1 MSRLTDISKFL
12 AALVPLEESMMPGPI
27 MDLVR
32 TALGLKQ
39 PESSVQRQM
48 APDQMAPD
56 QMAPDQMAP
65 DQMAPDQIQ
74 SDTHKYL
81 VYFGDKKIPCI
92 KAIRSVTNLGLK
104 EAKKMC
110 EGVPQSLDREMA
122 ARVNLELG
130 DHSGCLVEDS
140 AGAAKLQLQ
149 VRVMQRSLWDSQAR
163 ERVLQESLV
172 RESQVN
178 SRLAEQRD
186 ALEGSLVAADMSNT
200 DLKARVAELEYA
212 ASVVITSTG
221 PRTTK
226 TKQG

>member
-1 MSRLTDISKFL
+1 MLNNMSRLTDISKFL
-12 AALVPLEESMMPGPI
+12 AALIPLEESMMPGPI

-48 APDQMAPD
+48 APDPV
-56 QMAPDQMAP
+56 QMAP

-74 SDTHKYL
+74 SDTHQYL

-104 EAKKMC
+104 EAKEMC

-130 DHSGCLVEDS
+130 DHGGCLVKDS

-149 VRVMQRSLWDSQAR
+149 ARVMQRSLWDSQAR

-186 ALEGSLVAADMSNT
+186 ALEGSLVSANMSNT
-200 DLKARVAELEYA
+200 DLKARVAQLEYA
-212 ASVVITSTG
+212 ASVIVTGTG
-221 PRTTK
+221 PVPRTRTTK
-226 TKQG
+226 TKKG